1 MKNKLKI
8 PTLILFSEL
17 YAQVLFSILSQKIE
31 RFFFCAMVLLNNII
45 LDRTTY
51 CTHTHQVTE
60 KLGGGALPYLEVR
73 YVRLLRGHNWVQ
85 ITHRP

>member
-17 YAQVLFSILSQKIE
+17 CAQVLSDGV
-31 RFFFCAMVLLNNII
+31 VLLNNII

-60 KLGGGALPYLEVR
+60 KLGGGTPIFGGTLCKAPKGSQLGADYP
-73 YVRLLRGHNWVQ
+73 
-85 ITHRP
+85 